1 LIFIDFINQLFL
13 NNISLSVRVYNYL
26 KYNESNTPKKG
37 ILFNLKVNKK
47 KGVFDFIGQ

>member
-1 LIFIDFINQLFL
+1 
-13 NNISLSVRVYNYL
+13 VYNYL

-47 KGVFDFIGQ
+47 KGVFDIVWQMFGKREIKKPQTLNL